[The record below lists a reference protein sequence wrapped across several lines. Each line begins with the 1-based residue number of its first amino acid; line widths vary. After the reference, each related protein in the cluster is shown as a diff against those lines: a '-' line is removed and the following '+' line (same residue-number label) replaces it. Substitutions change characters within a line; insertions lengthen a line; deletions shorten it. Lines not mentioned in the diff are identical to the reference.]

1 MNSSLIEKLGTA
13 LVLGFSITVLI
24 VTPWPSTDQLLGIDP
39 AKACSLLPEPHPDC
53 PATNGT
59 RPLP

>member
-1 MNSSLIEKLGTA
+1 MNSSLIEKLGVVM
-13 LVLGFSITVLI
+13 VLGFSATVLI

-39 AKACSLLPEPHPDC
+39 THACSLLPKPHPDC

>member
-1 MNSSLIEKLGTA
+1 MNSSLIEKLGVVM
-13 LVLGFSITVLI
+13 VLGFSATVLI
-24 VTPWPSTDQLLGIDP
+24 VTPWPSADQLLGIDSTQ
-39 AKACSLLPEPHPDC
+39 ACSLLPKPHPDC

>member
-39 AKACSLLPEPHPDC
+39 AKACSLLPKPHPDC